1 MQSFIKKIEQSP
13 INKLHAVIV
22 LLAMLL
28 AAQMQYI
35 QHGWINPDSVLY
47 FESARLFADGQWK
60 EAVHVWNWPLYPLLI
75 AVIHKI
81 SSLGIQTS
89 AQILNVL
96 FFGLATCS
104 YIQIIRLA
112 GGKQLTMAAGALILF
127 SSQYIVGDVLEMLMR
142 DEGFW
147 AFYLTGL
154 VFFIRFYQHLR
165 FRDAVLWQLCAITA
179 TLFRIEAITYLVLL
193 PSMFLFSFNISFKE
207 RVRHLLISHA
217 LNIFLA
223 LGLVLTIALHGD
235 LSIKN
240 FGRLQE
246 VFTLNLYDELTRK
259 LFSQAAIMSN
269 EVLGEYLEEFA
280 VQGLLLTFIY
290 VIASK
295 IISATGLLNVIL
307 AGFTIKNRKTL
318 LEPKTYSA
326 LRFAIIISLVNISLI
341 ITKVFVLSSRY
352 VAALA
357 WLLMIL
363 AAFMLTVL
371 TQKIGAIESK
381 KSAKKLAY
389 VILISFLLLSVVKNI
404 MPKQAGYN
412 YQQDAMTWLNTYN
425 TQHENVLIDDSRLRY
440 YAGQPFRTQRSN
452 LSELEKAYNNKTI
465 YRHAILV
472 VSSTNKNQEGELFVA
487 KNLPD
492 YREIKR
498 FSNGKASKH
507 VVIYELAGETSL
519 NSGQP

>member
-1 MQSFIKKIEQSP
+1 
-13 INKLHAVIV
+13 
-22 LLAMLL
+22 
-28 AAQMQYI
+28 
-35 QHGWINPDSVLY
+35 
-47 FESARLFADGQWK
+47 
-60 EAVHVWNWPLYPLLI
+60 
-75 AVIHKI
+75 
-81 SSLGIQTS
+81 
-89 AQILNVL
+89 
-96 FFGLATCS
+96 
-104 YIQIIRLA
+104 
-112 GGKQLTMAAGALILF
+112 
-127 SSQYIVGDVLEMLMR
+127 
-142 DEGFW
+142 
-147 AFYLTGL
+147 
-154 VFFIRFYQHLR
+154 
-165 FRDAVLWQLCAITA
+165 VLWQLCAITA

-193 PSMFLFSFNISFKE
+193 PSLFLFSFNMGFKE
-207 RVRHLLISHA
+207 RIRYFLISHA

-223 LGLVLTIALHGD
+223 LGLVLAITLHGD

-246 VFTLNLYDELTRK
+246 VFTLNPYDELTRR
-259 LFSQAAIMSN
+259 LFSKAAIMSN
-269 EVLGEYLEEFA
+269 EVLGKYLEEFA

-326 LRFAIIISLVNISLI
+326 LRFAIIISLANIALI

-363 AAFMLTVL
+363 AAFMLTEL
-371 TQKIGAIESK
+371 TQKVGAIESK

-389 VILISFLLLSVVKNI
+389 TILISFLLLSVVKNI

-440 YAGQPFRTQRSN
+440 YAEQPFRIQKSN
-452 LSELEKAYNNKTI
+452 LSELENAYNNKTI
-465 YRHAILV
+465 YQHSILV
-472 VSSTNKNQEGELFVA
+472 VSSTNKNSEGELFVA
-487 KNLPD
+487 KNLPE

-507 VVIYELAGETSL
+507 IVIYELAGRAAL
-519 NSGQP
+519 NHGQP